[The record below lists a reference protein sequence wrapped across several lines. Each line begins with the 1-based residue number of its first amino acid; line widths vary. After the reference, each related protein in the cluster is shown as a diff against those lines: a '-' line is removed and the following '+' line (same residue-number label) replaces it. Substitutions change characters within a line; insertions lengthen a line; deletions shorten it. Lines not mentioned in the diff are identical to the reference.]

1 MESNSITCRMITH
14 GTISKENQELRDKIM
29 LGFRMAYEK
38 LVRESALHGESLVF
52 GQNGKTIY
60 IPATEL
66 LKDIENKKK

>member
-1 MESNSITCRMITH
+1 MITH

-52 GQNGKTIY
+52 GQNGKTVY